1 MTTTTESTLQLHPS
15 GLILRRDQSDLGA
28 EEIRRR
34 FRAGKLAR
42 IAPGMYIRQAQRPR
56 HEEFRFRA
64 AAAGL
69 IHSGSIVTG
78 PGGAA
83 LQGFGTLYPP
93 KMKIDLV
100 SPKVDG
106 SAESGFCRLRGAAGD
121 EEVLTVSDIHVTTPA
136 VTAMETALLHGAR
149 MGLVVAES
157 VLWAGRCT
165 KKELADAYAR
175 TVRRKGRSAAR
186 FVAESADD
194 RSQSVGETLTYW
206 CIRQAGLPEPLQQV
220 EIVNEEGEF
229 VAKVDFF
236 WPEFGIIVEFDGD
249 VKLSGVYGD
258 PETMARRR
266 LERDTALTNLGMRIL
281 HVEWAE
287 VFTGAGVKTIRE
299 FYRRFAK
306 LGGGYLGGWRLADLR
321 R

>member
-1 MTTTTESTLQLHPS
+1 MTTTETSMQTHPS

-28 EEIRRR
+28 DEIRRR
-34 FRAGKLAR
+34 FRAGEMVR
-42 IAPGMYIRQAQRPR
+42 IARGIYIRRAKLPR
-56 HEEFRFRA
+56 HEDFRLRA

-69 IHSGSIVTG
+69 LHEGSIVTG
-78 PGGAA
+78 PGAA
-83 LQGFGTLYPP
+83 SLYGVATLYPP
-93 KMKIDLV
+93 KMMIDVL

-106 SAESGFCRLRGAAGD
+106 TATSGFCRLRGTTGD
-121 EEVLTVSDIHVTTPA
+121 EAAHTARGIRVTTPA

-175 TVRRKGRSAAR
+175 TARRKGRGAAR

-220 EIVNEEGEF
+220 EIVDEAGEF

-249 VKLSGVYGD
+249 VKLSGEYGD
-258 PETMARRR
+258 PETVALKR

-281 HVEWAE
+281 HVKWAE
-287 VFTGAGVKTIRE
+287 VFSGAGAKTIRE
-299 FYRRFAK
+299 FFMHFSK
-306 LGGGYLGGWRLADLR
+306 LRGGYLGGWRLADLKR
-321 R
+321 